1 VTQREKALAMLTE
14 AGDAGVTNGE
24 FAANRILRFGA
35 RLKEL
40 RDEGYEISTQ
50 GTNGTV
56 RYVLENVGA
65 VEEPS
70 ASSLAK
76 GPPASTTTCVL
87 RDYTDPDGDWVEN
100 TPMPAWAL
108 AGEGR

>member
-1 VTQREKALAMLTE
+1 VTQREKALEMLTE

-40 RDEGYEISTQ
+40 RDEGYEISTY

-56 RYVLENVGA
+56 RYVLQNVEA

-76 GPPASTTTCVL
+76 GPPASTIVC
-87 RDYTDPDGDWVEN
+87 RDWDGEWKDIP
-100 TPMPAWAL
+100 TPEWAR
-108 AGEGR
+108 AGEGQ

>member
-1 VTQREKALAMLTE
+1 VTQREKALEMLTE

-40 RDEGYEISTQ
+40 RDEGYEISTY

-56 RYVLENVGA
+56 RYVLQNVGA
-65 VEEPS
+65 VESPS
-70 ASSLAK
+70 HSSLVT
-76 GPPASTTTCVL
+76 GPPAPTTTCTIREL
-87 RDYTDPDGDWVEN
+87 DGTWVDDAPLPE
-100 TPMPAWAL
+100 WAR
-108 AGEGR
+108 AGEGQ